1 MKKYFTLIE
10 LLVVIAIIAILAA
23 MLLPALQQARERG
36 KNATCKNN
44 LKQIGGGLAM
54 YAGDYA
60 DFIPRIYLLN
70 SDSVAIYTWSYMLK
84 SYIGNIRTYLCPSD
98 SETVALYTGKTQFSQ
113 LENKGWNS
121 GGLNGNNSGQFS
133 YGMTDQTEK
142 SGVLR
147 DTKPIKLTKNRQ
159 TKAIVADTEPYPL
172 PPGKA
177 YHFRLRLLPTS
188 GSSGQY
194 GSSLSTFHNAGSN
207 FVRTDGSVNTGK
219 KAYLKTNPEKM
230 WNLVL

>member
-36 KNATCKNN
+36 KNATCKSN
-44 LKQIGGGLAM
+44 LKQIGGGLVM

-60 DFIPRIYLLN
+60 DFIPHIYLLN
-70 SDSVAIYTWSYMLK
+70 PDSVAIYTWSYMLK

-98 SETVALYTGKTQFSQ
+98 SLTFALYTGKTQFSQ

-133 YGMTDQTEK
+133 YGMTDQTDK
-142 SGVLR
+142 NGILR
-147 DTKPIKLTKNRQ
+147 PTKPIKLTKNRQ

-172 PPGKA
+172 PPGRA
-177 YHFRLRLLPTS
+177 YDFRLRLLPTS
-188 GSSGQY
+188 GPSGQY
-194 GSSLSTFHNAGSN
+194 GSALSTFHNAGSN
-207 FVRTDGSVNTGK
+207 FVRTDGSVSTGNK
-219 KAYLKTNPEKM
+219 TYLRTNPGKM
-230 WNLVL
+230 WDLVL